1 MQDSLF
7 QRAATNPLMDVM
19 DQINQ
24 RFGRDTI
31 HVANTQRFLAK
42 RRAPQWVSPQ
52 YTTNW
57 DDVVRVKA

>member
-1 MQDSLF
+1 
-7 QRAATNPLMDVM
+7 MDVM

-24 RFGRDTI
+24 RFGRDAI
-31 HVANTQRFLAK
+31 HVANTQLSCQTACTTMGI
-42 RRAPQWVSPQ
+42 PQ